1 MSAATLVAH
10 LAEGDF
16 QAFGPG
22 RRLDPGRA
30 PGEPVFAT
38 ADEDG
43 PFLASF
49 AGSGVWVFDPATR
62 RPLEGYVTAGEVRAI
77 GADASGR
84 FLTWAASHPESGRSG
99 PVDLGLIDRR
109 AGQAQSL
116 GEVDTVPTCMA
127 VDHAGQW
134 VAVPAGR
141 GELELRRVGWV
152 QAERRF
158 WLDPPEARDEPA
170 PVEALAFCPEGDLLV
185 VMRSNGDDKPRVVQV
200 WEPMLGRLHADL
212 LAPAWARGVVAMPRS
227 WSPPAD
233 EVEALGW
240 QVTAVEGIG
249 VLVFTP
255 SPLVA
260 AVPSQSL
267 VTAPGDDIAEDLG
280 PTLGLAFLP
289 GDRRAARL
297 GPGMLHEIDVESGEM
312 RPYPP
317 PGPPLEPR
325 ALGVTREGTVLVAGE
340 DGTVMG
346 HTLGESGGGPIPTPV
361 GGLAPG
367 AVFAPDASRV
377 ATHGGWA
384 GSRSGGGT
392 VDVRALILR
401 VESLV
406 LEFGD
411 FAPAGGMAFSSDG
424 VWLAVGVFR
433 RRVGEGGVRVVDLA
447 RPRRHRYLSLGPG
460 RAEVVALSAGGELV
474 AAGAPGEPVLV
485 VATTEQAERI
495 FELPVG
501 PGGTSAVSFAPGG
514 RLLAVAG
521 CDGRLYLID
530 LRRARVVSEVMVPGG
545 PLSVL
550 AFDGAGDRL
559 LAGGVCGG
567 VWSFRAG
574 ELTGE

>member
-1 MSAATLVAH
+1 MSAAGLVAH

-22 RRLDPGRA
+22 RRLDPCRA
-30 PGEPVFAT
+30 PGAPGIAT
-38 ADEDG
+38 ADEGG
-43 PFLASF
+43 PYLVSF
-49 AGSGVWVFDPATR
+49 AGSGIWVFRPEDR
-62 RPLEGYVTAGEVRAI
+62 RPLEGYVTVGEVRAI

-84 FLTWAASHPESGRSG
+84 FLSWAASHPVTGRSG
-99 PVDLGLIDRR
+99 PVHLGLIDRR
-109 AGQAQSL
+109 AGQAQEL
-116 GEVDTVPTCMA
+116 GEVDAVPTCLA

-141 GELELRRVGWV
+141 GEIELRRVGWV

-158 WLDPPEARDEPA
+158 WLDPPEARDDPA

-185 VMRSNGDDKPRVVQV
+185 VMRTNGDDKPRVVQV

-212 LAPAWARGVVAMPRS
+212 LAPAWARGVVAMPRT
-227 WSPPAD
+227 WSPPAS

-240 QVTAVEGIG
+240 QVIAVEGIG

-255 SPLVA
+255 TPLVA
-260 AVPSQSL
+260 AIPSQSL
-267 VTAPGDDIAEDLG
+267 VLAPDVEIAEDLG
-280 PTLGLAFLP
+280 PTLGLVFLP
-289 GDRRAARL
+289 GGRRAARL
-297 GPGMLHEIDVESGEM
+297 GPGVLHEVDLESGEM

-317 PGPPLEPR
+317 PGPPREPR
-325 ALGVTREGTVLVAGE
+325 ALGVTREGTVLVAGQ

-346 HTLGESGGGPIPTPV
+346 HTLGESGAGPIPTPV

-384 GSRSGGGT
+384 GSQSGGGT
-392 VDVRALILR
+392 VDVRALVLR
-401 VESLV
+401 AESQV

-411 FAPAGGMAFSSDG
+411 YAPAGGMAFSSDG

-433 RRVGEGGVRVVDLA
+433 RRVGEGGVRIVDLS
-447 RPRRHRYLSLGPG
+447 RPRRYRHLSLGPS

-474 AAGAPGEPVLV
+474 AAGGPGEPVLL
-485 VATTEQAERI
+485 VATTEAGERV

-501 PGGTSAVSFAPGG
+501 PGGTSAVTFAPGG

-521 CDGRLYLID
+521 CDGRLYLVD
-530 LRRARVVSEVMVPGG
+530 LRQGRVASEVMVPGG

-567 VWSFRAG
+567 VWCFRSA
-574 ELTGE
+574 ELM

>member
-1 MSAATLVAH
+1 MSAALLVAH

-30 PGEPVFAT
+30 PGVPVLAT

-43 PFLASF
+43 PFMASF
-49 AGSGVWVFDPATR
+49 AGSGIWVFDPKDR
-62 RPLEGYVTAGEVRAI
+62 RPLEGYVTAGQVHAI
-77 GADASGR
+77 GADSSGR
-84 FLTWAASHPESGRSG
+84 FLAWAASHSDAGRSG
-99 PVDLGLIDRR
+99 PVALGMVDRR
-109 AGQAQSL
+109 GGQAQVL
-116 GEVDTVPTCMA
+116 GEVDALPTCMA
-127 VDHAGQW
+127 VDQGGQW

-141 GELELRRVGWV
+141 GELELHRVGRE

-158 WLDPPEARDEPA
+158 WLDPPEARDTPA

-185 VMRSNGDDKPRVVQV
+185 VMRTSGDSQPKVVQV

-212 LAPAWARGVVAMPRS
+212 LAPNWARGVVAMPPS
-227 WSPPAD
+227 WSPPAE
-233 EVEALGW
+233 EVAALGW
-240 QVTAVEGIG
+240 QVSAVEGIG

-255 SPLVA
+255 TPLVA
-260 AVPSQSL
+260 AVPHQSL
-267 VTAPGDDIAEDLG
+267 VTAPGDQLAEDLG

-289 GDRRAARL
+289 GDHRAVRL
-297 GPGMLHEIDVESGEM
+297 GPGLLHEIDVKSGEM

-317 PGPPLEPR
+317 PGPPREPR

-340 DGTVMG
+340 DGMVMG

-392 VDVRALILR
+392 VDVRALVLR
-401 VESLV
+401 AESLV

-411 FAPAGGMAFSSDG
+411 YAPAGGMAFSSDG
-424 VWLAVGVFR
+424 VWLAVGVYR
-433 RRVGEGGVRVVDLA
+433 HRISEGGVRVVDLS
-447 RPRRHRYLSLGPG
+447 RPRRHRHLSLGPS

-474 AAGAPGEPVLV
+474 AAGAPREPVV
-485 VATTEQAERI
+485 TIATTEQAERV
-495 FELPVG
+495 FEVPVG
-501 PGGTSAVSFAPGG
+501 PGGTSAVAFAPGG

-521 CDGRLYLID
+521 CDGRLYLVD
-530 LRRARVVSEVMVPGG
+530 LRQGRVASEVMVPGG

-567 VWSFRAG
+567 VWSFRSS